1 MLATD
6 TQHQQQQ
13 PLKLTP
19 EVLDRLRH
27 LQQVDRPVSVDEV
40 LHAANLDHLA
50 QFPQPSKSSTA
61 VDMSSP
67 LPEAQAFP
75 RKSRSTTTTLAERRR
90 IPASTEKLKLY
101 CQITHP
107 TTCSTPSMTNDTSTT
122 TASSTT
128 TTPITTT
135 TDNDNTSASNNPTL
149 ERLEMENAQLSP
161 QVPKMNTFGQLG
173 VTDLQ
178 VCYLGIRRLLACT
191 TRETKC
197 TS

>member
-1 MLATD
+1 MLAAEP
-6 TQHQQQQ
+6 QHQQQQQ

-40 LHAANLDHLA
+40 LHAANLDHLT

-61 VDMSSP
+61 ADMSPP
-67 LPEAQAFP
+67 LPESQAFP

-107 TTCSTPSMTNDTSTT
+107 TCTTPPSMTNDSSTT
-122 TASSTT
+122 DSSSTT
-128 TTPITTT
+128 TPIDNEKTT
-135 TDNDNTSASNNPTL
+135 SNNPTM

-161 QVPKMNTFGQLG
+161 QVREMNIFG
-173 VTDLQ
+173 
-178 VCYLGIRRLLACT
+178 Y
-191 TRETKC
+191 
-197 TS
+197 